1 MVKNCRILINND
13 AVTVVD
19 FDGVEV
25 QLPSIQRE
33 ARFVKVCATNGVY
46 SVVDDSYIE
55 PVMEV
60 TEKPKKKANKKTTV
74 NEGVDKN
81 IQIDTIADENEDA

>member
-33 ARFVKVCATNGVY
+33 ARFVKVCETNGIY
-46 SVVDDSYIE
+46 SVVEDSYIE

-60 TEKPKKKANKKTTV
+60 TEKPKKKFYKKTTV
-74 NEGVDKN
+74 DESADKN
-81 IQIDTIADENEDA
+81 TKIDSTADENEDA